1 MADVS
6 ASVGVSLP
14 SSSPPLL
21 PPPLTLPPQL
31 PDDNNNATSAPRQR
45 HQRCPTPAM
54 PAHHDTAA
62 PPLIEGCGQRI
73 GGYGWRW
80 DDPGGPVRR
89 ETHKV
94 RLLPILPL
102 SRGHTSMAVAYFT
115 HTHRLTQCQHHPT
128 DTQAWRQRRIHPHPL
143 PHSMPAPS
151 HRYTSTVV
159 AYSPTPAASL
169 NASTIPQIHEHG
181 GGVFTHTR
189 RLTQSQHHPADT
201 RARQWRISPTPT
213 ASLNPNTIPRIHE
226 HGSGVFH
233 PHPPPHSIPT
243 PSADTQAQRRHISPT
258 PATSLN
264 ANTILPPHGH
274 GSGVFHPHPPPH
286 SIPTPS
292 HGYMSTAAAYF
303 THTRHLT
310 QCQHHPATTRTR
322 RRCILPTPAVL
333 FVSNTFLWPH
343 ECGGSLNASTI
354 PWIHEHSGGVF
365 THTRHLTQ
373 CQHHPATTRTRRRC
387 ILPTPAV
394 LFVSNI
400 FPWPHEC
407 GGGVFNPHPPSHLL
421 ATLSKFL

>member
-21 PPPLTLPPQL
+21 PPPLTPPPQL

-128 DTQAWRQRRIHPHPL
+128 DTQARRQRRIHPHPL

-151 HRYTSTVV
+151 HGYTSTVAAYSPTPAASLNPNTILPPHGHGGGV
-159 AYSPTPAASL
+159 FYPHPLSRSSAIPSRGHTNAAAHSMPAPSHGYTSTAAAYSPTPAASL
-169 NASTIPQIHEHG
+169 NANTIPPPHEHG
-181 GGVFTHTR
+181 GGVFYPHPLSCSSAISSRGHTNAAAVYSTHTR
-189 RLTQSQHHPADT
+189 RL
-201 RARQWRISPTPT
+201 I
-213 ASLNPNTIPRIHE
+213 
-226 HGSGVFH
+226 
-233 PHPPPHSIPT
+233 
-243 PSADTQAQRRHISPT
+243 
-258 PATSLN
+258 
-264 ANTILPPHGH
+264 
-274 GSGVFHPHPPPH
+274 
-286 SIPTPS
+286 
-292 HGYMSTAAAYF
+292 
-303 THTRHLT
+303 
-310 QCQHHPATTRTR
+310 C
-322 RRCILPTPAVL
+322 
-333 FVSNTFLWPH
+333 
-343 ECGGSLNASTI
+343 
-354 PWIHEHSGGVF
+354 
-365 THTRHLTQ
+365 
-373 CQHHPATTRTRRRC
+373 
-387 ILPTPAV
+387 
-394 LFVSNI
+394 
-400 FPWPHEC
+400 
-407 GGGVFNPHPPSHLL
+407 
-421 ATLSKFL
+421 